1 VKEREMANKPTTDYS
16 SLAGMSDEKVQQQ
29 TGRSWSE
36 WVALLDALGAAE
48 KPHGEIAAHVASH
61 GVSSWWSQSVS
72 VGYERIRGLRAIGQR
87 RSGSWEASKSRTFAV
102 PAAKLFAAFAN
113 ARQRAKWL
121 PDVKLTVRTS
131 IEERSMRITWPD
143 ETDVQ
148 VWFVSKGE
156 EKSTVTI
163 QHAKLPDKET
173 ADRMKAFWSERLDA
187 LGELLR

>member
-1 VKEREMANKPTTDYS
+1 
-16 SLAGMSDEKVQQQ
+16 MSDEKIQQQ
-29 TGRSWSE
+29 TGRSWSQ
-36 WVALLDALGAAE
+36 WVALLDAFGAVD
-48 KPHGEIAAHVASH
+48 KRHGEIAAHVASH

-87 RSGSWEASKSRTFAV
+87 RSGSWEANKSRTFAV
-102 PAAKLFAAFAN
+102 PVAKLFAAFAN

-131 IEERSMRITWPD
+131 IEDRSMRITWPD

-148 VWFVSKGE
+148 AWFVSKGD

-163 QHAKLPDKET
+163 QHAKLQEKEA
-173 ADRMKAFWSERLDA
+173 ADRMKTFWSERLDA
-187 LGELLR
+187 LGELLG